1 MENVIDIMEKAVR
14 LNSTHLQRICA
25 MYISENQNEVV
36 QSASFRALRAN
47 KDPSEIQRSVVTIV
61 SNAVFQSTYPLPPP
75 LPHAVNYDPS
85 ELTDAEIDDLS
96 NFTLVSDLCRAC
108 AANIGA
114 DVRGVRA
121 CKSKPLSRVII
132 TVSIISL
139 IHIYITR

>member
-1 MENVIDIMEKAVR
+1 MIDIMKKAVR

-121 CKSKPLSRVII
+121 RSARI
-132 TVSIISL
+132 
-139 IHIYITR
+139 